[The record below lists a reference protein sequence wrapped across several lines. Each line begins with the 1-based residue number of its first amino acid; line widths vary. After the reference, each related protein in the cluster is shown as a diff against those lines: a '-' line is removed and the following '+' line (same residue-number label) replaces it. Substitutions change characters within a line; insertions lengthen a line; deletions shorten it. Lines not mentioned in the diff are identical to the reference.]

1 VKRSLTF
8 FVAAA
13 FAAGAAQGQPIP
25 EDTSRSQRFKS
36 EYQLE
41 QERLNWQEGE
51 VKLPAFP
58 RDDGLI
64 EFFVSGASSFRFF
77 IDPASLLPGRDGV
90 VRYTLIARSP
100 SGYSNI
106 SYEGIRCA
114 TNSYRV
120 YALGNNGSWTRQDSD
135 WRRIEGKS
143 VQRWHNIL
151 RSDFFCPVSIP
162 IWTAAEGLDALRRGG
177 HPASSDKTN
186 SER

>member
-1 VKRSLTF
+1 MKRALASYF
-8 FVAAA
+8 AAA
-13 FAAGAAQGQPIP
+13 FAAGALQAQPVP
-25 EDTSRSQRFKS
+25 EDKSRDQRHKS
-36 EYQLE
+36 EYELE
-41 QERLNWQEGE
+41 QERRNWQEGE

-58 RDDGLI
+58 KDDGLI

-77 IDPASLLPGRDGV
+77 IDPASLSPGRDGV

-120 YALGNNGSWTRQDSD
+120 YALGSNGSWKPQDSD
-135 WRRIEGKS
+135 WRVIEAKS

-151 RSDFFCPVSIP
+151 RNDFFCLVRMP
-162 IWTAAEGLDALRRGG
+162 IWTAAEGIDALRRGG
-177 HPASSDKTN
+177 HPATSDKTR